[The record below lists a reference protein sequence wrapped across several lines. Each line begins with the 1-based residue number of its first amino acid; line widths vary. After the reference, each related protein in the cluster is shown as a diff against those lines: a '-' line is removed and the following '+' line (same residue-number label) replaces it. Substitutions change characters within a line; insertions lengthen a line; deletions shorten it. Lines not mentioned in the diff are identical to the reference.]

1 MRDGALE
8 TAYDA
13 EISILFRMLCASF
26 ASAETEGQKKEAE
39 LRFHKGVL
47 IADKAYQTAKNAR
60 FAA

>member
-13 EISILFRMLCASF
+13 EMANLFRMLCTAF
-26 ASAETEGQKKEAE
+26 ASAETEEQTKEAE

-47 IADKAYQTAKNAR
+47 IADKAYQTAKNSR
-60 FAA
+60 SAA